1 MLSILSVLLSIEIFA
16 GCAKY
21 FRNAE
26 GAENAEGES
35 AFSHPSNLSALSAP
49 SAFLSLVAAC
59 RAMPLRLGVSLLAP
73 ETAGTAGWPWCRPGA
88 FATIARA
95 MDLEE
100 LQKI

>member
-1 MLSILSVLLSIEIFA
+1 MASFRRLFALLSIEIFA

-59 RAMPLRLGVSLLAP
+59 RAMFICGSRLFPSFLREARQQLEGLVTPRDRAVQLG
-73 ETAGTAGWPWCRPGA
+73 
-88 FATIARA
+88 FA
-95 MDLEE
+95 D
-100 LQKI
+100 